1 LALKIT
7 GALPKEP
14 VEAFSGWNRFT
25 FRPRVGG
32 AGCTGL
38 APVGRQSPP
47 KWVGWINKQLL
58 LLNSWKKLMQA
69 SF

>member
-14 VEAFSGWNRFT
+14 VEAFSGWDRFA
-25 FRPRVGG
+25 FRP
-32 AGCTGL
+32 
-38 APVGRQSPP
+38 
-47 KWVGWINKQLL
+47 WVGWINKQLL